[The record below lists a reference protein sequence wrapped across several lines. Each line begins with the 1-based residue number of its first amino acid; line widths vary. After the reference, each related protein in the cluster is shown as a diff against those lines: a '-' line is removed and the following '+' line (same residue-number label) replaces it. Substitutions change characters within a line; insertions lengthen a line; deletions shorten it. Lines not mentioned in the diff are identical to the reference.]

1 MKRLLSDR
9 GYLLVDMIVGLAL
22 FGFVLL
28 SIYHLYAPTFV
39 LAQHIDEQLVAQQD
53 VRLTLD
59 RVARAMHETTTAFG
73 RMRAYTAESGC
84 VDTYEGC
91 IGFVTARD
99 ARCTGAF
106 QLNGGAPDWQA
117 TMYLWR
123 DTASN
128 ELRLRCDATTTFPSV
143 TWPPPTLVPYV
154 VVGRHIVA
162 ASITF
167 RPADSPNPTA
177 LSVALQEQISTSS
190 ARYQKGFFS
199 RTIFLPQNR

>member
-1 MKRLLSDR
+1 MTRLSSDQ
-9 GYLLVDMIVGLAL
+9 GYLLVDVIVGLSL

-28 SIYHLYAPTFV
+28 SIYQLYTPTFA
-39 LAQHIDEQLVAQQD
+39 LSQHIDEQLVAQQD
-53 VRLTLD
+53 VRLALD

-73 RMRAYTAESGC
+73 RMRAYTVEAGC
-84 VDTYEGC
+84 VGAYEGC

-99 ARCTGAF
+99 ARCSGAF
-106 QLNGGAPDWQA
+106 HLVDGAPDWQA

-128 ELRLRCDATTTFPSV
+128 ELRLRCDPTTTFPSV
-143 TWPPPTLVPYV
+143 TWPSPTLVPYA

-167 RPADSPNPTA
+167 RPSDSPNPTA
-177 LSVALQEQISTSS
+177 LSVTLQEQISTSS
-190 ARYQKGFFS
+190 RRYQKSFFS

>member
-1 MKRLLSDR
+1 MKRLFNDR

-28 SIYHLYAPTFV
+28 SIYYLCTPTFV
-39 LAQHIDEQLVAQQD
+39 LSQHINEQLVAQQD
-53 VRLTLD
+53 VRLALD
-59 RVARAMHETTTAFG
+59 RVARAMHETTNTFG

-84 VDTYEGC
+84 VGRYEGC

-99 ARCTGAF
+99 ARCSGAF
-106 QLNGGAPDWQA
+106 HLIGGAPDWQA

-128 ELRLRCDATTTFPSV
+128 ELRLRCDPTTTFPSV
-143 TWPPPTLVPYV
+143 KWPPPTVVPYM
-154 VVGRHIVA
+154 VVGTHIVA
-162 ASITF
+162 ASIAF
-167 RPADSPNPTA
+167 RPSDSPNPAA
-177 LSVALQEQISTSS
+177 LSVALQEQISTTSS
-190 ARYQKGFFS
+190 RYQKSFFS

>member
-1 MKRLLSDR
+1 
-9 GYLLVDMIVGLAL
+9 MIVGLAL

-28 SIYHLYAPTFV
+28 SIYQLYTPVFA
-39 LAQHIDEQLVAQQD
+39 LARNIDEQLAAQQD
-53 VRLTLD
+53 VRLALD
-59 RVARAMHETTTAFG
+59 RVARAMHETTGAFG

-84 VDTYEGC
+84 DGTYEGC
-91 IGFVTARD
+91 IGFVTARN

-106 QLNGGAPDWQA
+106 QLIGGAPDWQA

-123 DTASN
+123 DSASN
-128 ELRLRCDATTTFPSV
+128 ELRLRCDPTTTFPSV

-154 VVGRHIVA
+154 VLGTHILA
-162 ASITF
+162 ASVTL
-167 RPADSPNPTA
+167 RPSDGPNPTA

-190 ARYQKGFFS
+190 SRYQKSFFS